1 MINSP
6 HIGSAGDEKTTDE
19 TSIRYE
25 GWPIVAVCFLVA
37 TFAWGAGFY
46 GQGVYLAEL
55 HRLHGWPNSLIST
68 ATTCYYL
75 FSAVLVVFVSE
86 AIRVLG
92 PRRLL
97 IAGIACMAA
106 GTALVGQITSPW
118 QLYAVYAL
126 LAAGWA
132 GTSLAAIN
140 NTLGLW
146 FDKKRGMAISLALN
160 GASCGGIL
168 GVPLLVAAIGRFGF
182 PATSIGAALVMVA
195 LVVPAILI
203 WVGRPPKRTR
213 SPVDAFDP
221 APAPVAQSAAQM
233 RRAAFG
239 SLPFWTITVPFA
251 LLLVAQVGFIVHQIS
266 FLDPIIGREQ
276 AGIAVALM
284 TAMAVIG
291 RVLFGIVVDRMDQ
304 RIAASVSAVS
314 QAIALLVV
322 INTTNEIALF
332 TASALFGFSVGNMIT
347 LPSLIVQREF
357 STAAF
362 GVLVSLVT
370 AICQFTYA
378 FGPGIIGLLRDI
390 FGSYTVPFYA
400 CVALEL
406 IAAMIVLIRAK
417 TPQTI

>member
-1 MINSP
+1 MISP
-6 HIGSAGDEKTTDE
+6 HTGPAGAEKIIDEA
-19 TSIRYE
+19 SIRYE
-25 GWPIVAVCFLVA
+25 GWPVVAVCFLVA

-55 HRLHGWPNSLIST
+55 HRIHGWPASLIST
-68 ATTCYYL
+68 ATTGYYL

-92 PRRLL
+92 PRRML
-97 IAGIACMAA
+97 IAGMICMAT
-106 GTALVGQITSPW
+106 GTALVGQVTSPW
-118 QLYAVYAL
+118 QLYAVYGL
-126 LAAGWA
+126 LAVGWA

-146 FDKKRGMAISLALN
+146 FNKKRGMAISLALN
-160 GASCGGIL
+160 GASSGGII
-168 GVPLLVAAIGRFGF
+168 GVPLLVGAVGMFGF
-182 PATSIGAALVMVA
+182 SATTIGAAVVMLA
-195 LVVPAILI
+195 LAVPAILI
-203 WVGRPPKRTR
+203 WVGQPPKRAR
-213 SPVDAFDP
+213 PPIDAFDT
-221 APAPVAQSAAQM
+221 APTPVAQSAAQI

-266 FLDPIIGREQ
+266 FLDPIIGRER

-304 RIAASVSAVS
+304 RIASSVSAIS
-314 QAIALLVV
+314 QAIALLVIV
-322 INTTNEIALF
+322 NTRNEAALF
-332 TASALFGFSVGNMIT
+332 AASALFGFSVGNVIT
-347 LPSLIVQREF
+347 LPTLIVQREF
-357 STAAF
+357 SAASF

-378 FGPGIIGLLRDI
+378 FGPGLIGLLRDI
-390 FGSYTVPFYA
+390 FGSYTVPFYVCA
-400 CVALEL
+400 ALEL
-406 IAAMIVLIRAK
+406 IAAVVVLIRAK
-417 TPQTI
+417 VPQTI

>member
-1 MINSP
+1 MNSP
-6 HIGSAGDEKTTDE
+6 HTGSAGDEKTIDE

-97 IAGIACMAA
+97 IAGIVSMAA

-118 QLYAVYAL
+118 QLYVAYAL
-126 LAAGWA
+126 IATGWA

-168 GVPLLVAAIGRFGF
+168 GVPLLVAAIGKFGF
-182 PATSIGAALVMVA
+182 PATSFGAALVMLA
-195 LVVPAILI
+195 LVVPAVVI
-203 WVGRPPKRTR
+203 WVGRPPKRTL
-213 SPVDAFDP
+213 PPLDAFDP

-239 SLPFWTITVPFA
+239 SLPFWTITVPFS

-266 FLDPIIGREQ
+266 FLEPIIGRER

-304 RIAASVSAVS
+304 RIASSVSAVS
-314 QAIALLVV
+314 QAIALLVI
-322 INTTNEIALF
+322 INTRNEFALF
-332 TASALFGFSVGNMIT
+332 AASALFGFSVGNMIT
-347 LPSLIVQREF
+347 LPSMIVQREF

-378 FGPGIIGLLRDI
+378 FGPGIVGLLRDV

-400 CVALEL
+400 CAALEL
-406 IAAMIVLIRAK
+406 IAAVIVLIRAK
-417 TPQTI
+417 TPQAL